1 MKEEIRKL
9 DGTDPEEILTFIRMF
24 NSKISDLE
32 IAEGRPRLRL
42 FKRLL
47 GDDVKQEWSTIKEN
61 FVDQEQNQDYF
72 EQYMRGFMLR
82 FMSWNFSRYEGMDF
96 RIEEAKRTV
105 CSEIPNQDKQIHNLF
120 QYMPTPEGEEEQ
132 T

>member
-82 FMSWNFSRYEGMDF
+82 FMS
-96 RIEEAKRTV
+96 
-105 CSEIPNQDKQIHNLF
+105 
-120 QYMPTPEGEEEQ
+120 
-132 T
+132 